1 MTPQPRLTPK
11 TIRRLRDVARLCA
24 RAEGLAA
31 RGWDWYDSD
40 PELETPKLAADSVV
54 LKLGEAVRRLPEDFL
69 SDKHRDPVWRGAIAM
84 RHRIAH
90 DYDAVDYDIVWR
102 VISLHAREL
111 RARVEDLLDN
121 S

>member
-1 MTPQPRLTPK
+1 MTHQLRLTPE

-31 RGWDWYDSD
+31 RGRDWYDSD
-40 PELETPKLAADSVV
+40 PELETPKLAADSV
-54 LKLGEAVRRLPEDFL
+54 L